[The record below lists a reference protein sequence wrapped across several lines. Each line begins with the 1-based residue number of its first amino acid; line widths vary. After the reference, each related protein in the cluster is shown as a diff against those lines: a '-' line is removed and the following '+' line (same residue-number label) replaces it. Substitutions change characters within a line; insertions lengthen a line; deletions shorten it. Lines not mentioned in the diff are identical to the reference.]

1 MIKIYTDGACK
12 GNPGVGGWGAIIMQ
26 DEKNIELFGGEN
38 KTTNNR
44 MELMAVIMAL
54 KEISSNL
61 ELTIYTD
68 STYVQKGISEW
79 IKNWKVNNWRS
90 SSKKPV
96 KNKDLWIELD
106 EAVGSRKINWEWVK
120 GHAGN
125 EGNEKADEL
134 ANQGVISM
142 MRE

>member
-1 MIKIYTDGACK
+1 MEMTAVVKAL
-12 GNPGVGGWGAIIMQ
+12 
-26 DEKNIELFGGEN
+26 EKCIELGHD
-38 KTTNNR
+38 TVT
-44 MELMAVIMAL
+44 V
-54 KEISSNL
+54 
-61 ELTIYTD
+61 YTD
-68 STYVQKGISEW
+68 SNYVKMGLLEW
-79 IKNWKVNNWRS
+79 SKNWERNGWKT
-90 SSKKPV
+90 SKGEPV

-142 MRE
+142 MREQ

>member
-1 MIKIYTDGACK
+1 MIEVYTDGSCL
-12 GNPGVGGWGAIIMQ
+12 GNPGPGGWAYIIDDFIGRGGA
-26 DEKNIELFGGEN
+26 KV
-38 KTTNNR
+38 TTNNV
-44 MELMAVIMAL
+44 MEMTAVVKAL
-54 KEISSNL
+54 EKCI
-61 ELTIYTD
+61 ELGHDTVTVYTD
-68 STYVQKGISEW
+68 SNYVKMGLLEW
-79 IKNWKVNNWRS
+79 SKNWERNGWKT
-90 SSKKPV
+90 SKGEPV

-142 MRE
+142 MREQ

>member
-1 MIKIYTDGACK
+1 
-12 GNPGVGGWGAIIMQ
+12 
-26 DEKNIELFGGEN
+26 
-38 KTTNNR
+38 
-44 MELMAVIMAL
+44 MAVIMAL
-54 KEISSNL
+54 KEMSPSE

-79 IKNWKVNNWRS
+79 IKNWKLNNWRS

-96 KNKDLWIELD
+96 KNKDLWMQLD
-106 EAVGSRKINWEWVK
+106 EASYSRKINWEWVK

-134 ANQGVISM
+134 ANKGVISM
-142 MRE
+142 MDKL